1 MCHVILLIGIEGGAC
16 SGYSRDMYT
25 RITKSG
31 PRRYLQLVQGYRDD
45 NGKVKQR
52 VVANLGR
59 LDQLEASDLDAL
71 IKGLQRAVGRPESL
85 PEAPRFDTA
94 KAFGDVWA
102 LHQLWQEL
110 GLGEALKRALRSSRR
125 QFDAEALIRAMVFNR
140 LAAPCSKLGVLE
152 WLREEASVPGLD
164 SEAIHHKQLLR
175 AMDALEEHKE
185 AVERSV
191 AAQLRPLL
199 DQELSVIFYDLT
211 TVRIHG
217 TTRVAD
223 DIRDYGLS
231 KETGGIGR
239 QFALGV
245 VQTAEGLPI
254 AHEVFEGNVAET
266 RTLAPMIERLL
277 ERFAL
282 TRVVVVADRG
292 LLSFDNID
300 TLDALGA
307 EQGLAVD
314 YILAVPGRRYRDFA
328 KLMSTLHPQ
337 LAAAVTEPSADVVT
351 ETTWEGRRLVVAHN
365 AERAAEQ
372 TVQRRETIEELDAL
386 GAQLAE
392 RLDNQDA
399 GQPGRGRR
407 STDRSA
413 YQRFHKAVLDKRM
426 GAIVKTDLGA
436 PRFSYSIDTEA
447 WARAE
452 QLDGKLLLVTS
463 LSDMEAEAV
472 VERYRSLADIE
483 RGFRVLKSE
492 IEIAPVYHRLP
503 ERIRAHAMICF
514 LALVLYRVLR
524 GRLKAAGSP
533 HSPERLLRGLRQIQ
547 RHTVHVGSQSYE
559 GLTRPSQEQLDLFEV
574 AGVEVPKEPC

>member
-1 MCHVILLIGIEGGAC
+1 
-16 SGYSRDMYT
+16 MYT

-31 PRRYLQLVQGYRDD
+31 PRRYLQLVEGYRDA

-52 VVANLGR
+52 VVASLGR
-59 LDQLEASDLDAL
+59 LDQLEAADLEPL

-85 PEAPRFDTA
+85 PEAPQFETA
-94 KAFGDVWA
+94 RAFGDVWT

-110 GLGEALKRALRSSRR
+110 GLDGALKRALRSSRR

-140 LAAPCSKLGVLE
+140 LAEPSSKRGTLE
-152 WLREEASVPGLD
+152 WLRESTSMPGLD
-164 SEAIHHKQLLR
+164 ASTVHHEQLLR
-175 AMDALEEHKE
+175 AMDALEDHKE
-185 AVERSV
+185 AVERAV
-191 AAQLRPLL
+191 AGQLRPLL
-199 DQELSVIFYDLT
+199 DQDLSVIFYDLT

-217 TTRVAD
+217 THAMED
-223 DIRDYGLS
+223 DIRQHGLS
-231 KETGGIGR
+231 KDTAGIGR

-282 TRVVVVADRG
+282 ARVVAVADRG

-300 TLDALGA
+300 TLEALGV
-307 EQGLAVD
+307 EQGLTVD
-314 YILAVPGRRYRDFA
+314 YILAVPARRYGDFTEV
-328 KLMSTLHPQ
+328 MESLHTQ
-337 LAAAVTEPSADVVT
+337 LETAVTEPSQDVVT
-351 ETTWEGRRLVVAHN
+351 ETTWQGRRLVVAHN

-372 TVQRRETIEELDAL
+372 SAQRRQTIEELDAL

-413 YQRFHKAVLDKRM
+413 YQRFHKAVLERRM
-426 GAIVKTDLGA
+426 SAIIKADLGS
-436 PRFSYSIDTEA
+436 PQFSYTIDEPA
-447 WARAE
+447 WAAAE
-452 QLDGKLLLVTS
+452 RLDGKLLLVTS
-463 LSDMEAEAV
+463 LTDMGAEAV

-524 GRLKAAGSP
+524 GRLKAAGSAC
-533 HSPERLLRGLRQIQ
+533 SPEKLLRSLRQIQ
-547 RHTVHVGSQSYE
+547 RHTVRVGSRAYE
-559 GLTRPSQEQLDLFEV
+559 GLTRPNQEQLDLFEA
-574 AGVEVPKEPC
+574 AGVEVPKAPR

>member
-1 MCHVILLIGIEGGAC
+1 
-16 SGYSRDMYT
+16 MYT

-31 PRRYLQLVQGYRDD
+31 PRRYLQLVEGYRDD

-52 VVANLGR
+52 VVASLGR
-59 LDQLEASDLDAL
+59 IDQLEAADLEPL
-71 IKGLQRAVGRPESL
+71 IHGLQRAVGRPESL

-94 KAFGDVWA
+94 RAFGDVWA
-102 LHQLWQEL
+102 MHQLWQEL
-110 GLGEALKRALRSSRR
+110 GLDEALKRALRSSRR

-140 LAAPCSKLGVLE
+140 LAAPSSKLGVLE
-152 WLREEASVPGLD
+152 WLREEASVPELD
-164 SEAIHHKQLLR
+164 HATIHHKQLLH
-175 AMDALEEHKE
+175 AMDALEEHK
-185 AVERSV
+185 ADVERAV

-217 TTRVAD
+217 TATVD
-223 DIRDYGLS
+223 DDLRRHGLS
-231 KETGGIGR
+231 KDTGGIGR

-245 VQTAEGLPI
+245 VQTTEGLPI

-282 TRVVVVADRG
+282 KRVVVVADRG

-300 TLDALGA
+300 TLEALGA

-314 YILAVPGRRYRDFA
+314 YILAVPARRYIEFTE
-328 KLMSTLHPQ
+328 LMERLHPE
-337 LAAAVTEPSADVVT
+337 LAAAVTDERVDVVT
-351 ETTWEGRRLVVAHN
+351 ETTWQGRRLVVAHN

-372 TVQRRETIEELDAL
+372 TATRRATIEQLDAL
-386 GAQLAE
+386 GEQLAS
-392 RLDNQDA
+392 RLDRQDA
-399 GQPGRGRR
+399 GEAGRGRP

-413 YQRFHKAVLDKRM
+413 YQRFYKAVLDKNMRRF
-426 GAIVKTDLGA
+426 VKADLTST
-436 PRFSYSIDTEA
+436 RFSYTIDEE
-447 WARAE
+447 ARAAAE
-452 QLDGKLLLVTS
+452 RLDGKLLLVTS
-463 LSDMEAEAV
+463 LDDMAADAV

-533 HSPERLLRGLRQIQ
+533 YSPEKMLKSLRQIQ
-547 RHTVHVGSQSYE
+547 RHTVHVGSRSYE
-559 GLTRPSQEQLDLFEV
+559 GLTRPSQEQLDLFEA
-574 AGVEVPKEPC
+574 AGVEVPKDPC